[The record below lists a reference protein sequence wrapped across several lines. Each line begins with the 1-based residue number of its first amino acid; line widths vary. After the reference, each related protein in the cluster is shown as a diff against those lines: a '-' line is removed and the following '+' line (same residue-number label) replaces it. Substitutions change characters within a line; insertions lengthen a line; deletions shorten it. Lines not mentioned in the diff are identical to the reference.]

1 MTTETRDLQNLNCNN
16 FKIMNINSIF
26 IKVYFFLI
34 FLVTII
40 PLYGQNENIFLER
53 SLKDK
58 EKFTFERLEENN
70 QIKVDTY

>member
-1 MTTETRDLQNLNCNN
+1 
-16 FKIMNINSIF
+16 MNINSIF

-40 PLYGQNENIFLER
+40 PLYGQNENIFLEI